1 MAKKT
6 GLGQG
11 VGLLFENT
19 EEKYFDCDLDAITPN
34 THQPRA
40 YFKQDE
46 LDGLA
51 ESIRQNGIIQPLIV
65 THTEATGSYELVA
78 GERRLR
84 ASKLAGLKKVPVVLM
99 EVNDHDTL
107 LELALIENVQRT
119 DLNPIEEAQAF
130 EKLIEKFSYTQEDA
144 AKHVGKKRST
154 VTNLLRLLKLPRH
167 IKEDIITGLLSE
179 GHGRALIKLI
189 DRPKDMQETRNT
201 IIKKS
206 LSVRQTE
213 QIIKRL
219 TPVNRSRD
227 NTQLTP
233 GKEELPD
240 TYRRS
245 LVNKLTNRLNSRVII
260 NQSGSRGKIEIEYYS
275 VDDLERLVNLLA
287 EDT

>member
-19 EEKYFDCDLDAITPN
+19 EEKYFDCDIDAISPN

-40 YFKQDE
+40 YFKQDDLE
-46 LDGLA
+46 GLA
-51 ESIRQNGIIQPLIV
+51 ESIKQNGIIQPLIV
-65 THTEATGSYELVA
+65 THTEATGCYELVA

-99 EVNDHDTL
+99 EVNEHDTL

-144 AKHVGKKRST
+144 AKRVGKKRST
-154 VTNLLRLLKLPRH
+154 VTNLLRLLKLPNH
-167 IKEDIITGLLSE
+167 IKGDIIKGLLSE

-189 DRPKDMQETRNT
+189 DRPRDMQETRNT

-219 TPVNRSRD
+219 TLANRFRD
-227 NTQLTP
+227 NTQP
-233 GKEELPD
+233 VPEKEELPD
-240 TYRRS
+240 TYRRF

-260 NQSGSRGKIEIEYYS
+260 NQSGNRGKIEIEYYS

>member
-19 EEKYFDCDLDAITPN
+19 EEKYFDCNIDAITPN

-40 YFKQDE
+40 YFKQDGLE
-46 LDGLA
+46 GLA
-51 ESIRQNGIIQPLIV
+51 DSIKQNGLIQPLIV
-65 THTEATGSYELVA
+65 THTETTGCYELVA

-99 EVNDHDTL
+99 EVNEHDKL

-144 AKHVGKKRST
+144 AKRVGKNRST
-154 VTNLLRLLKLPRH
+154 VTNLLRLLKLPSH
-167 IKEDIITGLLSE
+167 IKEDIIKELLSE

-189 DRPKDMQETRNT
+189 DRPRDMQETRNT

-213 QIIKRL
+213 QLIKRL

-227 NTQLTP
+227 NTQPVP

-260 NQSGSRGKIEIEYYS
+260 NQSGNRGKIEIEYYS